1 VRPKHNNGAVKQLLT
16 QTKLKDRVIPDQR
29 QQQLCLKTICIHN
42 HVQLSEFTDIFL
54 RKERVILIVRISPFA
69 IKDPEARI
77 DIVNELYKH
86 ATKNNYSVFRQGEER
101 VVVVHSSVKVDDI
114 LAENSLLSSQG
125 KYSSS

>member
-1 VRPKHNNGAVKQLLT
+1 VRRRYNNGAVKQLLT
-16 QTKLKDRVIPDQR
+16 QTKLKDRVIPDQK
-29 QQQLCLKTICIHN
+29 QQLCLKTICIHN
-42 HVQLSEFTDIFL
+42 HLQLSELIDIFL

-69 IKDPEARI
+69 VKDPETRI

-101 VVVVHSSVKVDDI
+101 IVVVHSSVKVEDI

-125 KYSSS
+125 KYASS

>member
-1 VRPKHNNGAVKQLLT
+1 VRPKHNNGAVKQSLT